1 MNFQTAPGCDPL
13 EISCFQSELHV
24 LPNRQVRENRVILE
38 HHADVALG
46 RIQIVDHLL
55 SKVKRT
61 AFNGIEACDHPQQR
75 RFAAAGR
82 AEEGEKLSLMDIQ
95 IQIRND
101 DIVTVFFSAC
111 WM

>member
-1 MNFQTAPGCDPL
+1 M
-13 EISCFQSELHV
+13 
-24 LPNRQVRENRVILE
+24 RENRVILE

-101 DIVTVFFSAC
+101 DIVTVFFQCMLDVNCNAHRGSAPFKYGRISSL
-111 WM
+111 